1 MRLDP
6 KALALAG
13 ALLTGGA
20 LLFFGLL
27 NLAFPG
33 YAGSLLELAA
43 SIYPGYA
50 GPGGFGAVVTGT
62 LYGLVDG
69 AVGGWL
75 LAWLYNLAAE
85 SGG

>member
-1 MRLDP
+1 MRLDS
-6 KALALAG
+6 KALAVAG
-13 ALLTGGA
+13 ALFTGGA

-27 NLAFPG
+27 NLTFPG

-50 GPGGFGAVVTGT
+50 GPGGIGAVLTGT

-69 AVGGWL
+69 AIGGWI
-75 LAWLYNLAAE
+75 LAWLYNVTAG

>member
-6 KALALAG
+6 KALAVAV

-27 NLAFPG
+27 NMAFPG
-33 YAGSLLELAA
+33 YGVSALEVAA
-43 SIYPGYA
+43 SVYPGYE
-50 GPGGFGAVVTGT
+50 GPGGFGTVLTGT

-75 LAWLYNLAAE
+75 LAWLYNLTAE
-85 SGG
+85 PGG

>member
-1 MRLDP
+1 MRLDSR
-6 KALALAG
+6 ALAVAG

-20 LLFFGLL
+20 LFFFGLL
-27 NLAFPG
+27 NQAFPG
-33 YAGSLLELAA
+33 YAASALEVVA
-43 SIYPGYA
+43 SVYPGYE
-50 GPGGFGAVVTGT
+50 GPGGFGAVLTAT

-75 LAWLYNLAAE
+75 LAWLYNLAAG